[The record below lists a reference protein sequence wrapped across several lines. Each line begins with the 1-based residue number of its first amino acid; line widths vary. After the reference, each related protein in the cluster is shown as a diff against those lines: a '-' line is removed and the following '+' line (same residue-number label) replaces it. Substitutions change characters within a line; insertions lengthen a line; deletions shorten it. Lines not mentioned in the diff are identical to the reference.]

1 MRKIFKTVAALAVVI
16 FASCTNELMNE
27 NNAPID
33 SETTVVGVGLV
44 ESKTYLGDL
53 VDGARKVYWSE
64 GDQIAIN
71 GNESTEIAISENKN
85 FAEFTFVGNL
95 DYPYSVLYPASAYVN
110 PSTISLPAVQ
120 AAADGT
126 FATNCVPMSC
136 VAQEGEPIALHH
148 LTSVVRLQVKLPA
161 ESEHADHKLAKIEF
175 RGKAGE
181 QVSGQFAIDYAAA
194 TLAATSTADADKVVT
209 TRVDKTLSNDAVDVF
224 VVVPARE
231 YTEGFSVR
239 FIDNK
244 GHYMD
249 IATNTIT
256 LTKGDIKSMPV
267 VEFAPT
273 GTLVGVEIASAE
285 DLVAFAKAF
294 NSGEYDNV
302 SPLVVTLKNDIV
314 FDEATNAAWTSIG
327 SVAYEAE
334 GAVNRYFDGS
344 FYGQSFAIK
353 NWHSTNKPL
362 FATTNGGIIKDLVI
376 DSSSSMTFSL
386 NIIAESHY
394 GVIIGDA
401 FSTVI
406 EKCTNKAPVI
416 LDNCVANGLATRLDV
431 GGIVGRTDK
440 GSQIIGCTNEGTIES
455 KNTCNFGLTAEDKVP
470 EATVYMG
477 GICGYCR
484 CSIIGCSNTGDITSN
499 YNAYEKATAGIV
511 ARIINAEN
519 TVKNCTNSGNII
531 DNSARTPA
539 DTDISKLDYNRKIY
553 VSGVSAIQASST
565 IDKCSNSG
573 SITLGSNVKEVY
585 VGGVVGK
592 TNHPL
597 TVLSNLTNSGEIKST
612 AGVRYL
618 YMGGVIGHCS
628 VYTISDLR
636 NESAGALYVTCIEDN
651 KDVTTM
657 DLGGVIGLFDNS
669 NAGTIDGTSDYNI
682 VNKARVDFSYTT
694 LIEYVY
700 LSAGGVIGR
709 LSAPATVKYIK
720 NEAELVKFGAHGNT
734 NRNLTTYCGGIIG
747 VASAAGTTIENCI
760 NSARVYSVS
769 RGTLLPDDSSLPCQ
783 GGQGFFCGGIAAYI
797 MGDDGNRSAIKYCQ
811 NIAPDRGSNLNVYVN
826 RGYGGGIV
834 AYARYTDISN
844 STSTVTMRGINTSIR
859 LGGIAAYLNNS
870 NIDNCTATSTNLRS
884 DNQTFIGGIAS
895 HVNAGSS
902 VKNSTFNGKI
912 TKSESNFASGMV
924 AAKVVEGAKI
934 ENCGVAGSIFGTE
947 ITADNY
953 LTYLIGE
960 TSITPTGCYYLTE

>member
-33 SETTVVGVGLV
+33 SETTVVGVGFV

-64 GDQIAIN
+64 GDKIAIN

-85 FAEFTFVGNL
+85 FAEFTFAGTL
-95 DYPYSVLYPASAYVN
+95 DYPYSVLYPESAYVDA
-110 PSTISLPAVQ
+110 STISLPAVQ

-126 FATNCVPMSC
+126 FATNCAPMSC

-148 LTSVVRLQVKLPA
+148 LTSVVRLQVKLPS
-161 ESEHADHKLAKIEF
+161 ESEHAAHKLAKIEF

-209 TRVDKTLSNDAVDVF
+209 TRVDKSLSNDAIDVF
-224 VVVPARE
+224 VVVPAGE

-314 FDEATNAAWTSIG
+314 FDDATNAAWTSIG
-327 SVAYEAE
+327 SVEYEAE
-334 GAVNRYFDGS
+334 GAVNRRFDGS
-344 FYGQSFAIK
+344 FYGQGSAIK

-406 EKCTNKAPVI
+406 ENCTNKAPVI

-431 GGIVGRTDK
+431 GGIVGRTDSD
-440 GSQIIGCTNEGTIES
+440 SQIIGCTNEGTIES
-455 KNTCNFGLTAEDKVP
+455 KNTCNFGLTAEGKGP
-470 EATVYMG
+470 KATVYIG

-484 CSIIGCSNTGDITSN
+484 CSIIDCSNTGDITSN

-511 ARIINAEN
+511 ARIVNAADN

-531 DNSARTPA
+531 DNSSRTPV
-539 DTDISKLDYNRKIY
+539 DTDISKLDYNREIY

-565 IDKCSNSG
+565 IDNCSNSG
-573 SITLGSNVKEVY
+573 SITLGTNVKIVY

-592 TNHPL
+592 TNHPM

-628 VYTISDLR
+628 VYTISDLI
-636 NESAGALYVTCIEDN
+636 NEGALYVTCIEN
-651 KDVTTM
+651 SGKNTTM

-669 NAGTIDGTSDYNI
+669 NAGTIDGTSNYNI
-682 VNKARVDFSYTT
+682 VNRARVDFSYTT

-720 NEAELVKFGAHGNT
+720 NEADLVKFGANT
-734 NRNLTTYCGGIIG
+734 GTNMNLTNYCGGIIG

-760 NSARVYSVS
+760 SSARVYNAS

-783 GGQGFFCGGIAAYI
+783 SGQGFFCGGIAAYI
-797 MGDDGNRSAIKYCQ
+797 MGDADNRSAIRNCQ
-811 NIAPDRGSNLNVYVN
+811 NTAPDGSNLNVYVN

-844 STSTVTMRGINTSIR
+844 STSTATMRGINTSIR

-870 NIDNCTATSTNLRS
+870 NINNCTATSTKLQSN
-884 DNQTFIGGIAS
+884 NNTFIGGIAS
-895 HVNAGSS
+895 HVNAGSA
-902 VKNSTFNGKI
+902 VKNSTFNGII
-912 TKSESNFASGMV
+912 TKSSTYQPSGMV
-924 AAKVVEGAKI
+924 AAKVVEGATI
-934 ENCGVAGSIFGTE
+934 ENCGVAGSIFGTA
-947 ITADNY
+947 ITADNFSN
-953 LTYLIGE
+953 YLIGE

>member
-27 NNAPID
+27 INAPID
-33 SETTVVGVGLV
+33 SETTVVGVGFV

-53 VDGARKVYWSE
+53 VNGARKVYWSD

-85 FAEFTFVGNL
+85 FAEFTFAGTL
-95 DYPYSVLYPASAYVN
+95 DYPYSVLYPASAYVDA
-110 PSTISLPAVQ
+110 STINLPAVQ

-126 FATNCVPMSC
+126 FATNCAPMSC
-136 VAQEGEPIALHH
+136 VAEEGEPIALHH

-161 ESEHADHKLAKIEF
+161 ESGHAAHKLAKIEF
-175 RGKAGE
+175 RGKSGE

-209 TRVDKTLSNDAVDVF
+209 TRVDKTLSNDAIDVF
-224 VVVPARE
+224 VVVPAGE

-249 IATNTIT
+249 IATKTIT

-273 GTLVGVEIASAE
+273 GTLVGVEIASAG

-344 FYGQSFAIK
+344 FYGQGFAIR

-406 EKCTNKAPVI
+406 ENCTNKAPVI

-431 GGIVGRTDK
+431 GGIVGRTDTD
-440 GSQIIGCTNEGTIES
+440 SQIIGCTNEGTIES
-455 KNTCNFGLTAEDKVP
+455 KNTCNFGLTAEDAVP
-470 EATVYMG
+470 KATVYMG

-511 ARIINAEN
+511 ARIVNAEDN
-519 TVKNCTNSGNII
+519 TVKNCTNFGDII

-539 DTDISKLDYNRKIY
+539 DPISKLDYNREIY

-565 IDKCSNSG
+565 IDNCSNSG
-573 SITLGSNVKEVY
+573 SITLGTNVKIVY

-592 TNHPL
+592 TNNPL

-618 YMGGVIGHCS
+618 YMGGIIGHCS
-628 VYTISDLR
+628 VYTISDLI
-636 NESAGALYVTCIEDN
+636 NEGEVNVTCIENN

-669 NAGTIDGTSDYNI
+669 NAGTINGTSDYNI
-682 VNKARVDFSYTT
+682 VNKAIVNYTYTT
-694 LIEYVY
+694 FIEYVY

-720 NEAELVKFGAHGNT
+720 NEAELVKFGANNGT
-734 NRNLTTYCGGIIG
+734 NKNLTTYCGGIIG
-747 VASAAGTTIENCI
+747 VASKAGTSIENCI
-760 NSARVYSVS
+760 NSARVYNVS
-769 RGTLLPDDSSLPCQ
+769 RGGLLPDDSSLPCEI
-783 GGQGFFCGGIAAYI
+783 GQGFFCGGIAAYI

-811 NIAPDRGSNLNVYVN
+811 NTAPDRKDLNVYVN

-844 STSTVTMRGINTSIR
+844 STSTVTMCGVNMSIR

-870 NIDNCTATSTNLRS
+870 NINNCTATSTKLQSTN
-884 DNQTFIGGIAS
+884 NTFIGGIAS

-902 VKNSTFNGKI
+902 VKNSTFNGII
-912 TKSESNFASGMV
+912 TTSDAYKPSGMV
-924 AAKVVEGAKI
+924 AAKVFEGATI
-934 ENCGVAGSIFGTE
+934 ENCGVAGSISGTA
-947 ITADNY
+947 ITTDNY
-953 LTYLIGE
+953 SDYLIGE

>member
-33 SETTVVGVGLV
+33 SETTVVGVGFV

-95 DYPYSVLYPASAYVN
+95 DYPYSVLYPASAYVDA
-110 PSTISLPAVQ
+110 STISLPAVQ

-126 FATNCVPMSC
+126 FATNCAPMSC

-209 TRVDKTLSNDAVDVF
+209 TRVDKTLSNDAIDVF

-314 FDEATNAAWTSIG
+314 FDDATNAAWTSIG

-334 GAVNRYFDGS
+334 DAVNHRFDGS
-344 FYGQSFAIK
+344 FYGQGFAIK

-406 EKCTNKAPVI
+406 ENCTNKAPVS
-416 LDNCVANGLATRLDV
+416 LDNCVAEGLATRLDV
-431 GGIVGRTDK
+431 GGIVGRTDQN
-440 GSQIIGCTNEGTIES
+440 SQIIGCRNEGTIES
-455 KNTCNFGLTAEDKVP
+455 KNTCNFGLTAEDAVP
-470 EATVYMG
+470 KATVYMG

-484 CSIIGCSNTGDITSN
+484 CSIIDCSNTGDITSN

-511 ARIINAEN
+511 ARITSTGY

-539 DTDISKLDYNRKIY
+539 DPISKLDYNREIY

-573 SITLGSNVKEVY
+573 SITLGTNVKIVY

-592 TNHPL
+592 TNHPS
-597 TVLSNLTNSGEIKST
+597 TVLSNLTNSGQIKST
-612 AGVRYL
+612 AEVRYL

-628 VYTISDLR
+628 VYTISDLI
-636 NESAGALYVTCIEDN
+636 NEGALYVTCIEN
-651 KDVTTM
+651 SGNNTTM

-669 NAGTIDGTSDYNI
+669 DAGTIDGTSNYNI

-720 NEAELVKFGAHGNT
+720 NEAELVKFGAHSDT
-734 NRNLTTYCGGIIG
+734 NKNLTTYCGGIIG
-747 VASAAGTTIENCI
+747 VASKAGTTIENCI
-760 NSARVYSVS
+760 NSARVYNVS
-769 RGTLLPDDSSLPCQ
+769 RGTLLPDDNSLPCQ
-783 GGQGFFCGGIAAYI
+783 SAQGFFSGGIAAYI
-797 MGDDGNRSAIKYCQ
+797 MGDADNRSAIKYCQ

-870 NIDNCTATSTNLRS
+870 NINNCTATSTNLQS

-912 TKSESNFASGMV
+912 TKTSTNFASGMV

-934 ENCGVAGSIFGTE
+934 EDCGVAGSIFGTA
-947 ITADNY
+947 ITADNFSS
-953 LTYLIGE
+953 YLIGE
-960 TSITPTGCYYLTE
+960 TSITPTGCYFLTE